1 MPCLAAG
8 LYGGGKDSAVKLCA
22 RGTALALR
30 KLRHTP
36 AVSGKSRR
44 GARFPFALCF
54 SRDLHMLG
62 EAPLCQNAQLLELQK
77 SEAFSPSPGRNASQ
91 KAGSAS
97 TST

>member
-30 KLRHTP
+30 KLRHIP
-36 AVSGKSRR
+36 AVFGKRRR

-62 EAPLCQNAQLLELQK
+62 EAPLCQNAQLLELPEK
-77 SEAFSPSPGRNASQ
+77 
-91 KAGSAS
+91 
-97 TST
+97 